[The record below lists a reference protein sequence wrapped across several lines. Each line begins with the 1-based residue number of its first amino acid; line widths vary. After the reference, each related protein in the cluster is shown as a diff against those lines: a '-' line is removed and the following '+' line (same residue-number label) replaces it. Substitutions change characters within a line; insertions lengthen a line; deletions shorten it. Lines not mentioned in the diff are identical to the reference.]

1 MKVNLPVLNR
11 LFEDESTYITF
22 SSANNDFDKATFNKT
37 EFYFSRMV
45 AIELPKWEEGVF
57 YHPSNSEQ
65 NISSV
70 TEATNDP
77 NLAIPKYIQHYTENL
92 IRNGVS
98 AEIAFW
104 KTLNLL
110 SVKKPP
116 IRNYIRF
123 MNNIIVSNYEQLVSP
138 DGSEINNVGWGS
150 IICQIPTDA
159 YRQVIVTGP
168 AQVEG
173 GTAPGSPAA
182 DIIVSQNFVD
192 DPKNRGIYDNG
203 DHQFLM
209 QGVQRIMFNVEP
221 IPTND
226 QLKSFK
232 FNALL
237 IFYKDRDGIEKLHG
251 INFLKPYVNT
261 VGSWEIPPFE
271 FTVREKTRTNIGYQ
285 FILHMK
291 TCNNE
296 ASLIK
301 IQENYQ
307 QNNWY
312 PTMEVAFDKLN
323 KIIHNFPELT
333 PRHV

>member
-22 SSANNDFDKATFNKT
+22 SSANNDFDRATFNKS
-37 EFYFSRMV
+37 EFYFSKMV

-57 YHPSNSEQ
+57 YHPQNPEQ

-116 IRNYIRF
+116 IRDYIKF
-123 MNNIIVSNYEQLVSP
+123 MNNIIVSNYEQLVSA
-138 DGSEINNVGWGS
+138 DGKEINNVGWGS

-159 YRQVIVTGP
+159 SRLSYVTGP
-168 AQVEG
+168 AKL
-173 GTAPGSPAA
+173 GSNQLV
-182 DIIVSQNFVD
+182 IVSQNFED
-192 DPKNRGIYDNG
+192 DSRNRGIYDNG

-209 QGVQRIMFNVEP
+209 EGSQQIMFDVQ
-221 IPTND
+221 PTTEE
-226 QLKSFK
+226 QQQSFK

-237 IFYKDRDGIEKLHG
+237 IFYRDRDGIEKLHG

-261 VGSWEIPPFE
+261 VGSWEIPPLE
-271 FTVREKTRTNIGYQ
+271 FTVKAKTRTNIGYQ

-301 IQENYQ
+301 IQESYQ

-323 KIIHNFPELT
+323 KIIRTLPELSS
-333 PRHV
+333 HYE